1 MNLIFYFYFALGT
14 TLFCVIALLSTLA
27 LTSKARATSVRIV
40 EIARTGST
48 VETPKKKLEGQAL
61 RIVRELRGR
70 IGMSENAKLRE
81 RFAAA
86 GIKSAQ
92 AVETY
97 FAAQMLGPV
106 LGMLAG
112 SFIPSKPIFFILM
125 LVIVG
130 YMAPDFVVDR
140 MIKKRRERI
149 RKAIPDSIDLLV
161 ICVDAG
167 LGLDQAML
175 RVGQELIVS
184 HPEINEE
191 FLQINREQRA
201 GKPRLDAWNSM
212 ALRTALPDIEAFVN
226 MLIQTERFGTPIA
239 RALSVFADGL
249 RLKRRQLAEERAAK
263 VTVKMIFPLVLFVFP
278 CMFIVLLGPAI
289 ITIMHGMSTL
299 MK

>member
-1 MNLIFYFYFALGT
+1 MNMIFLISVGT
-14 TLFCVIALLSTLA
+14 TLFCGMGLIALLAVTMRSRA
-27 LTSKARATSVRIV
+27 INARLLEVTQPVNHVDDRNQSSNGS
-40 EIARTGST
+40 EII
-48 VETPKKKLEGQAL
+48 L
-61 RIVRELRGR
+61 RMTRSLRERVGW
-70 IGMSENAKLRE
+70 SENPKLRE
-81 RFAAA
+81 RFLAA
-86 GIKSAQ
+86 GIKSSQ
-92 AVETY
+92 AVETF

-106 LGMLAG
+106 AGILAG
-112 SFIPSKPIFFILM
+112 SFIPSNTLFWVMVFI
-125 LVIVG
+125 IVG
-130 YMAPDFVVDR
+130 YMGPDFALDR

-149 RKAIPDSIDLLV
+149 RKAVPDSIDLLV

-201 GKPRLDAWNSM
+201 GKPRVDAWRSM
-212 ALRTALPDIEAFVN
+212 AVRTKLPDIEGFVN

-239 RALSVFADGL
+239 RALSTFADGL

-263 VTVKMIFPLVLFVFP
+263 TTVKMIFPLVIFIFP

-289 ITIMHGMSTL
+289 ISIMHGLSALT
-299 MK
+299 K

>member
-1 MNLIFYFYFALGT
+1 MNLTFYFALGT
-14 TLFCVIALLSTLA
+14 TLFCVIALLSALA
-27 LTSKARATSVRIV
+27 LTGKDRATSVRIV
-40 EIARTGST
+40 EITRTSSII
-48 VETPKKKLEGQAL
+48 ETPKKKLEGQAL
-61 RIVRELRGR
+61 RFVRELRGR
-70 IGMSENAKLRE
+70 MGMAENAKLRE

-86 GIKSAQ
+86 GIKSDQ

-106 LGMLAG
+106 LGILAG
-112 SFIPSKPIFFILM
+112 SFIPSNTLIFILM
-125 LVIVG
+125 FVVVG
-130 YMAPDFVVDR
+130 YMAPDFAMDR

-149 RKAIPDSIDLLV
+149 RKAIPDCIDLLV

-191 FLQINREQRA
+191 FLQINLEQRA

-212 ALRTALPDIEAFVN
+212 ARRTELPDIESFVN
-226 MLIQTERFGTPIA
+226 MLTQTERFGTPIA
-239 RALSVFADGL
+239 RALSVFADGM
-249 RLKRRQLAEERAAK
+249 RLKRRQLAEELAAK
-263 VTVKMIFPLVLFVFP
+263 VTVKIIFPLVLFVFP

-299 MK
+299 TK

>member
-1 MNLIFYFYFALGT
+1 MDLTFYFAVGS
-14 TLFCVIALLSTLA
+14 TLFCVIALLATLA
-27 LTSKARATSVRIV
+27 LTGKARATAVRIHEV
-40 EIARTGST
+40 TRTAST

-61 RIVRELRGR
+61 RFIRELRGR

-86 GIKSAQ
+86 GIKSTQ

-97 FAAQMLGPV
+97 FAAQMLAPI
-106 LGMLAG
+106 LGILIG
-112 SFIPSKPIFFILM
+112 SFIPSNTLFFIFL

-130 YMAPDFVVDR
+130 YMAPDFAIDR
-140 MIKKRRERI
+140 IIKKRRERI
-149 RKAIPDSIDLLV
+149 RKAIPDCIDLLV

-184 HPEINEE
+184 HPDINEE

-201 GKPRLDAWNSM
+201 GKPRLDAWSSM
-212 ALRTALPDIEAFVN
+212 AERTKLPDIEGFVN

-239 RALSVFADGL
+239 RALSVFADGM
-249 RLKRRQLAEERAAK
+249 RLKRRQHAEEQAAK

-278 CMFIVLLGPAI
+278 CLFIVLLGPAI

>member
-1 MNLIFYFYFALGT
+1 MNLTFYFALGT

-27 LTSKARATSVRIV
+27 LTGKDRATSIRIV
-40 EIARTGST
+40 EITRTVSI
-48 VETPKKKLEGQAL
+48 VETPKKKLEGKAL
-61 RIVRELRGR
+61 RFVRELRGR

-86 GIKSAQ
+86 GIKSDQ

-106 LGMLAG
+106 LGILAG
-112 SFIPSKPIFFILM
+112 SFIPSNTLIFILM
-125 LVIVG
+125 FVVVG
-130 YMAPDFVVDR
+130 YMAPDFAMDR

-149 RKAIPDSIDLLV
+149 RKAIPDCIDLLV

-191 FLQINREQRA
+191 FLQINLEQRA

-212 ALRTALPDIEAFVN
+212 ARRTELPDIESFVN
-226 MLIQTERFGTPIA
+226 MLTQTERFGTPIA
-239 RALSVFADGL
+239 RALSVFADGM
-249 RLKRRQLAEERAAK
+249 RLKRRQLAEELAAK
-263 VTVKMIFPLVLFVFP
+263 VTVKIIFPLVLFVFP

-299 MK
+299 TK